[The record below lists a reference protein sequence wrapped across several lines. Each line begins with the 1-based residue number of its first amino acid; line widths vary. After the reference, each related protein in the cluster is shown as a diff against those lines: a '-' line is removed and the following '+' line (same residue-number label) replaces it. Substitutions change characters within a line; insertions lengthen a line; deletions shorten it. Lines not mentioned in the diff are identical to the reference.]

1 MALIRHR
8 RAGLVVP
15 GVVITTLLLAACAVP
30 VMQQAVPTAILARAT
45 LATPTEAPTA
55 TAAPSPTA
63 CATPPEPVSTPTPW
77 PPTPVPPTAT
87 PTPPSMDG
95 WPWGLIIRGR
105 PDGGLVA
112 LTFDAGGR
120 DAGETG
126 SVLDTL
132 HRSGVHSTFFLTGEW
147 TEANPHLVRR
157 MAAEGHEL
165 ANHTYSHPNLT
176 KVGDEEVLWQ
186 VRRTEEVAHT
196 VAGVSLRRWVRPPY
210 GAYDERVMRLLTRGG
225 YQVVYWTL
233 DSADWR
239 ADMSAE
245 DIVRRVGTRA
255 NAGDVVV
262 FHCYPVKTAKAM
274 PGVLEALRARRL
286 RGATLSQVLG
296 ADHEDR
302 QRIIA
307 ERMRAATAER

>member
-1 MALIRHR
+1 MALIRSR
-8 RAGLVVP
+8 RAWFVVP
-15 GVVITTLLLAACAVP
+15 GVVVITLLLAACAVP
-30 VMQQAVPTAILARAT
+30 VIPQAVPTAILARAT
-45 LATPTEAPTA
+45 LAAPTEVPVA
-55 TAAPSPTA
+55 TAVPSPTL
-63 CATPPEPVSTPTPW
+63 CVTPLEPVSTPTLW
-77 PPTPVPPTAT
+77 QPTPQPTLAP
-87 PTPPSMDG
+87 PTPPSAAE

-105 PDGGLVA
+105 ADDGLVA

-132 HRSGVHSTFFLTGEW
+132 HQSGVHSTFFLTGEW
-147 TEANPHLVRR
+147 TAANPHLVRR

-176 KVGDEEVLWQ
+176 EIGDEEVLWQ

-210 GAYDERVMRLLTRGG
+210 GAYNERVMKLLTRGG
-225 YQVVYWTL
+225 YRVAYWTL

-262 FHCYPVKTAKAM
+262 FHCYPAKTARAM

-296 ADHEDR
+296 AEHEDR
-302 QRIIA
+302 QRIMA
-307 ERMRAATAER
+307 EHIRAATAER